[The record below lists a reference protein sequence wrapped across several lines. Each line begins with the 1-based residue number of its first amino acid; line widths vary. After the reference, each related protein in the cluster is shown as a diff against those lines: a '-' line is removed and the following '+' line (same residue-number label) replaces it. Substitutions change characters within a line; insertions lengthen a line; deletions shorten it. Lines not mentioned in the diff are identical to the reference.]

1 MLRVM
6 ASRAI
11 DDLFAQTLNGDYQD
25 DAPWEAVSALR
36 GIGTREVFEKAAEWC
51 KSDKALVR
59 SRGADVLA
67 QLGVKVE
74 HPDNSFPAES
84 HSVIADLV
92 QRETDP
98 QPLSSAI
105 AALGHLNNPAAIPQI
120 VNHASHPSKK
130 MWFSFAQIQPPI
142 PLSCESPEIGCRRLF
157 SRPGIG
163 ARGTISILKSTNLPT
178 RYQDLRNR
186 KQPTRNIGANETEL
200 KALQQHNTKFI
211 FRRLTF
217 LPPAGNEIPARPPR
231 QVSATNYL
239 FLPIKRDR
247 KAKS

>member
-1 MLRVM
+1 VGSGQRI
-6 ASRAI
+6 A
-11 DDLFAQTLNGDYQD
+11 GY
-25 DAPWEAVSALR
+25 WH
-36 GIGTREVFEKAAEWC
+36 REVFEKAAEWC